1 MTKQFCD
8 LCEQPAM
15 TSPPSIKVQFSEK
28 TWHGIKSTVGVPGGC
43 DGTWVPFVEARI
55 VFDLHNTSRS
65 ASGFHPDICQACAE
79 KLIRKL
85 ADSLVPIPGI

>member
-8 LCEQPAM
+8 LCEQLAM
-15 TSPPSIKVQFSEK
+15 TQSPSIRVQFPEK
-28 TWHGIKSTVGVPGGC
+28 TWHGCKSTPGVPGGC

-55 VFDLHNTSRS
+55 VFDLHETKRS
-65 ASGFHPDICQACAE
+65 SGSFHPDICAACAE